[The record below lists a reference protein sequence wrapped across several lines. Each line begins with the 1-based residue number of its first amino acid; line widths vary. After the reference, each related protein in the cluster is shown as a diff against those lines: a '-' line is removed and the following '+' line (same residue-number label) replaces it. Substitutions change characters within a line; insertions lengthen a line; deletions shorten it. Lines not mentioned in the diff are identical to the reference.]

1 MLCSYKAAVSID
13 TYVICSTPR
22 TGSTL
27 LCELLTSTG
36 IAGTPHSYFRSQD
49 IDRRAA
55 EWGLSLGWRFTSY
68 SEAVR
73 RFTSSANGVVGLRVM
88 WGTLDEI
95 FNELRPLHGN
105 IDDLALLEAE
115 FGDVRYIYLRRE
127 DLIGQAISLFK
138 AEESNYWHSTQP
150 GVPSREV
157 RYNYEEIEKRVASL
171 KNDDAAWVEWFRS
184 VGIEPFSV
192 TYEDLELNPI
202 DATTNVL
209 RYLDLEYSGEF
220 FAPNEKLADEKTED
234 WRERYLRRANAT

>member
-1 MLCSYKAAVSID
+1 
-13 TYVICSTPR
+13 
-22 TGSTL
+22 
-27 LCELLTSTG
+27 
-36 IAGTPHSYFRSQD
+36 
-49 IDRRAA
+49 
-55 EWGLSLGWRFTSY
+55 
-68 SEAVR
+68 
-73 RFTSSANGVVGLRVM
+73 
-88 WGTLDEI
+88 
-95 FNELRPLHGN
+95 
-105 IDDLALLEAE
+105 
-115 FGDVRYIYLRRE
+115 
-127 DLIGQAISLFK
+127 FK